1 MNKTMSRNISLKV
14 FIKEFVAP
22 LAVATVVLLV
32 LLYGHVPL

>member
-1 MNKTMSRNISLKV
+1 MNKTVSRNISAKA

-32 LLYGHVPL
+32 LLYGHMPL